1 MEILLLFTDGNFDAL
16 GTTFMLSDWLAH
28 TPLSVV
34 AQNFNISA
42 DLLQNIPQKDPY
54 AFPASA
60 PAAPLGQSDS
70 IAVQSPQGEIPN
82 PYVFKL
88 SEQNKTGE
96 TSGGWIKVQDSTN
109 FPVCIKHSGNMCFR
123 C

>member
-34 AQNFNISA
+34 AQNFNIST
-42 DLLQNIPQKDPY
+42 DLLQNIPKTDPY

-60 PAAPLGQSDS
+60 PAAPLGQSDT

-82 PYVFKL
+82 PFVFKL

-109 FPVCIKHSGNMCFR
+109 FPVCRIVLY
-123 C
+123 